1 VNQNVGNERSAR
13 QAPTTMHPLP
23 HRYPVGVA
31 GTMAGPLTVSAS
43 GLPGMICDAPS
54 EFGGPGDR
62 WSPESLFVAA
72 LASCF
77 ILTFRAV
84 ARASKIEWARLECS
98 TTGTLERIDGVTRFS
113 RVATLATLS
122 VRSGADTILCER
134 ALEKA
139 ERECLVA
146 NSLRAH
152 RELQIQIVRV

>member
-1 VNQNVGNERSAR
+1 MAMQ
-13 QAPTTMHPLP
+13 PLP
-23 HRYPVGVA
+23 HHYLVGVA
-31 GTMAGPLTVSAS
+31 GTMAGPLTVGAS
-43 GLPGMICDAPS
+43 GLPDMVCNAPR

-72 LASCF
+72 LACCF

-84 ARASKIEWARLECS
+84 ALASKIEWSRLECS
-98 TTGTLERIDGVTRFS
+98 TTGTLERIDGVTQFS
-113 RVATLATLS
+113 RVSTVATLS
-122 VRSGADTILCER
+122 IRSNADTILCER

-152 RELQIQIVRV
+152 RELQVQIVRV